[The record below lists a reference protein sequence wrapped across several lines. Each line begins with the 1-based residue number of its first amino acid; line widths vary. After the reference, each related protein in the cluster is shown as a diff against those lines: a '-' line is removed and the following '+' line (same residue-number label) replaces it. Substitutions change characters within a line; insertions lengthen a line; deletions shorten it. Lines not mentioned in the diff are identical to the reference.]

1 MVVWKISTSQSFI
14 IVFICLFIH
23 TSVPIR
29 TETHGRYVAVALK
42 FDHLVQNHDRLLP
55 TMSREFA
62 FNFFFTLPDKNL
74 LLKNVRLLNREV

>member
-14 IVFICLFIH
+14 LEFIGLFIH

-42 FDHLVQNHDRLLP
+42 FDHLVQNHDRFLP

-62 FNFFFTLPDKNL
+62 FNFFLTSPDKIL
-74 LLKNVRLLNREV
+74 LLKHVRLLNRED

>member
-14 IVFICLFIH
+14 IAFICLFIH

-55 TMSREFA
+55 TMSREF
-62 FNFFFTLPDKNL
+62 FLTSPDKNL
-74 LLKNVRLLNREV
+74 LLKDVRFLNGED

>member
-14 IVFICLFIH
+14 LEFIGLFIH

-55 TMSREFA
+55 TMSRQFA
-62 FNFFFTLPDKNL
+62 LIFFFTLPDKNVSV
-74 LLKNVRLLNREV
+74 KDERLLNRED